1 MGRGKLFS
9 PWPSVVRNCYGLE
22 VKVDNAAAEC
32 NREPAVCTESLN
44 CSEEQEWIWR
54 SQKAVPMDQEA
65 LSRVYCHPKALY
77 QAWKQASACK
87 GVGHCKGK
95 TPGMSTSKLWDS
107 KSCHSVIKEKKK
119 KETLQYEK
127 KFQNVLFFHRYSSFP
142 SSVLLFLYF
151 NMYLILWLIRRV
163 VFWFRKQF
171 LGWSLLE
178 NNLK

>member
-119 KETLQYEK
+119 KKRLYSMKRNFKTFCFSTDILP
-127 KFQNVLFFHRYSSFP
+127 FHLLFCFSFILTCTWFCDSSGGLFFDLESSF
-142 SSVLLFLYF
+142 
-151 NMYLILWLIRRV
+151 
-163 VFWFRKQF
+163 
-171 LGWSLLE
+171 
-178 NNLK
+178 